1 MTHHTLLALMLALP
15 MASFADLTAYKIQ
28 CADIGFK
35 KGTEKFG
42 DCVMELK
49 KRDAG
54 RSSANKQSQPTK
66 ATAQRGDDTLDD
78 RNCQKFGFTPGTTDY
93 SQCRMEL
100 ELAAAKAQREFA
112 VYEEQKRI
120 YDQQVAAK
128 EAEKK
133 NRHNRGLIAAGL
145 CIMAGTECPHY
156 PRRADGSPLGYPPSS
171 PFEKYQLTLPGGRDA
186 DCRYNSLTK
195 HMDCDY

>member
-1 MTHHTLLALMLALP
+1 MTHRALLALMLALP
-15 MASFADLTAYKIQ
+15 MASFADLTAYKSQ
-28 CADIGFK
+28 CTDIGFK

-54 RSSANKQSQPTK
+54 RSSAQ
-66 ATAQRGDDTLDD
+66 GDGTPND

-156 PRRADGSPLGYPPSS
+156 PRRADGSPLGYPRSP